1 MSLSFIIPLFEFIL
15 QKILY
20 RMKQRMFSV
29 ILFLI
34 IVGTFSVKAQL
45 IDSMMNVYAQGF
57 PKEKMHIHFDKQ
69 VYNPDET
76 IWYKVYI
83 MTGNELSPLSK
94 NVYVEWYD
102 TAGKLIKQTV
112 APLFQATAKGSF
124 EIPINYKGDYVHV
137 KAFTRWM
144 LNDTTFLYEKD
155 LVINNQSSSKSLT
168 ISKIKKTTV
177 EIFPE
182 GGFLVQG
189 LTSRVAFKATN
200 SVGMPVLIRGFL
212 MNNKNEIIDT
222 IKVKHDGMGL
232 FSFSPLAGVDY
243 FLKWKDEKGVD
254 GITPVP
260 VTKNTGAIMHVSTS
274 NDKAL
279 VQVMRT
285 VSAGEEFQ
293 NLSLIVHMNQELLYK
308 VSLKMK
314 ERVSQKVELPIE
326 NLPTG
331 IVQFTLFDKNM
342 VPVSERIIFVNNH
355 LHEYNVKINPINVG
369 LSKRSKNSFEIL
381 VSDTSFTNMSLAITD
396 ADLGST
402 DEHTI
407 LSDFLLSNEIKGYI
421 HNPSYYFKSD
431 NDTIAA
437 KLDLVMMTNGWRRFD
452 WEKIKASI
460 PPNIKYLP
468 ENSFMSF
475 QGKVF
480 GGNFTNTT
488 NAAQLNIIT
497 IGNDSSKNFFFVP
510 IEKDGSF
517 LQPGVFFFDTV
528 KVYYNFNGKN
538 KLGESTQVKFDNG
551 LLRKENYTTV
561 NYLQDHTSNFWS
573 DSLANIKMNFFLSE
587 QEKLRRAMASATLA
601 EVTVKSKKKNPIDI
615 VDQRYA
621 SGLFSGGDG
630 YNFDLTDDKLI
641 GALDIFTYLQGKVP
655 GLQISNAGG
664 QPTLSWRGATP
675 DLFLNEMR
683 SDVSMV
689 QSMNVSDIAYIKVF
703 RPPFFGSA
711 GGGAGGAVAIYT
723 KKGGDSKKSST
734 NGTGMN
740 TSILAGYTRFKEFYS
755 PSYDKVQTNFDP
767 DIRSTLYW
775 NPYIITNKKTPRF
788 KVEFYNND
796 ISKKLQIVLEGVN
809 GDGKMVRM
817 VKIIE

>member
-1 MSLSFIIPLFEFIL
+1 MNHKLIKGL
-15 QKILY
+15 
-20 RMKQRMFSV
+20 
-29 ILFLI
+29 LFLI
-34 IVGTFSVKAQL
+34 ILGTSSVKAQL
-45 IDSMMNVYAQGF
+45 IDSMMNVYVQGF

-69 VYNPDET
+69 VYNADET

-112 APLFQATAKGSF
+112 APLFQATAKGAF
-124 EIPINYKGDYVHV
+124 EIPINYKGDFVHV

-155 LVINNQSSSKSLT
+155 LVINNQSASKSLNT
-168 ISKIKKTTV
+168 PKIKTTKV
-177 EIFPE
+177 EVFPE

-200 SVGMPVLIRGFL
+200 SVGMPVLIRGVL
-212 MNNKNEIIDT
+212 MNNKNLVIDT
-222 IKVKHDGMGL
+222 LKVKHDGMG
-232 FSFSPLAGVDY
+232 SFAFTPVLGVEY

-254 GITPVP
+254 GTTPIS
-260 VTKNTGAIMHVSTS
+260 VTKTSGAVMHVSTD

-279 VQVMRT
+279 VQVTRSAT
-285 VSAGEEFQ
+285 AGEEFQ
-293 NLSLIVHMNQELLYK
+293 NLNLIVHMNQELLYK
-308 VSLKMK
+308 VSIKMK
-314 ERVSQKVELPIE
+314 DRFSQNVELPIE

-342 VPVSERIIFVNNH
+342 VPVSERIKFVNNH
-355 LHEYNVKINPINVG
+355 LHEYNVKINPITVG
-369 LSKRSKNSFEIL
+369 LNRRSKNSFEIV
-381 VSDTSFTNMSLAITD
+381 VSDTAFTNMSLAITD
-396 ADLGST
+396 ADLSST

-452 WEKIKASI
+452 WDKIKAAI
-460 PPNIKYLP
+460 PPSIKYFP
-468 ENSFMSF
+468 ETDFMTF

-480 GGNFTNTT
+480 GGKFANTT
-488 NAAQLNIIT
+488 NSTQLNIIT
-497 IGNDSSKNFFFVP
+497 VGNDSSKNFFFVP
-510 IEKDGSF
+510 VEKDGSF
-517 LQPGVFFFDTV
+517 QQPSVFFFDTV

-538 KLGESTQVKFDNG
+538 NLGETTQVQFDNG
-551 LLRKENYTTV
+551 LLRKENYATIR
-561 NYLQDHTSNFWS
+561 YLQEHTTSFWS
-573 DSLANIKMNFFLSE
+573 DSLANRKMNFFLSE

-601 EVTVKSKKKNPIDI
+601 EVTVKAKKKNPIDLL
-615 VDQRYA
+615 DQRYA

-630 YNFDLTDDKLI
+630 YSFDLTDDKMI
-641 GALDIFTYLQGKVP
+641 GALDLFTYLQGKVA
-655 GLQISNAGG
+655 GLQISTAGG

-683 SDVSMV
+683 SDVGMV
-689 QSMNVSDIAYIKVF
+689 QSMNVNDIAYIKVF
-703 RPPFFGSA
+703 RPPFFGSF
-711 GGGAGGAVAIYT
+711 GGGAGGAIAIYT
-723 KKGGDSKKSST
+723 KKGGDTRSSSAT
-734 NGTGMN
+734 STGMN

-755 PSYDKVQTNFDP
+755 PSYDKTQTNFDP

-775 NPYIITNKKTPRF
+775 NPYIITNKKTPRY

-817 VKIIE
+817 VKVIE